1 MAELPQGG
9 RMNRSN
15 LYAAL
20 AGSVLLAACQAKTDP
35 DEADNATAAAEVS
48 AEGKAEE
55 GKISVKAPGF
65 DLKFSLPREM
75 VGEARV
81 ERDSKLL
88 YPDAILRGMAIAAGE
103 GRGKGGDSE
112 VEIGFSTPDPL
123 DKVVAWYRDPARAEG
138 FRLEDASRKGDGW
151 RITGVQ
157 KRDGHRFKLRL
168 APRPGGGTD
177 GRLTVRHR
185 D

>member
-1 MAELPQGG
+1 MKRPPFQALF
-9 RMNRSN
+9 
-15 LYAAL
+15 AAS
-20 AGSVLLAACQAKTDP
+20 ALLGACQAKIGS
-35 DEADNATAAAEVS
+35 DEAGNGSADAQVS

-65 DLKFSLPREM
+65 DLKFTLPKGM
-75 VGEARV
+75 VGEARA

-88 YPDAILRGMAIAAGE
+88 YPGSVLRGMAIVAGE
-103 GRGKGGDSE
+103 GAGKDGDSE

-138 FRLEDASRKGDGW
+138 FRLKGADKEGDGW
-151 RITGVQ
+151 LVTGVQ
-157 KRDGHRFKLRL
+157 KRDAHRFKLRL
-168 APRPGGGTD
+168 HPRPGGGTD
-177 GRLTVRHR
+177 GRLAVRHR

>member
-1 MAELPQGG
+1 MSRPHLPA
-9 RMNRSN
+9 
-15 LYAAL
+15 LLVAAAAL
-20 AGSVLLAACQAKTDP
+20 LGACDSKFDR
-35 DEADNATAAAEVS
+35 NAAENASADAPVS

-65 DLKFSLPREM
+65 DLKFTLPKGM
-75 VGEARV
+75 VGEAKA

-88 YPDAILRGMAIAAGE
+88 YPGAVLRGMAIAAGH
-103 GRGKGGDSE
+103 GRGKDGDSE

-123 DKVVAWYRDPARAEG
+123 DRVLAWYRDPARAEG
-138 FRLEDASRKGDGW
+138 FRLDRARRDGDGW
-151 RITGVQ
+151 LVTGVQ

-168 APRPGGGTD
+168 AARAGGGTD
-177 GRLTVRHR
+177 GRLVVRHR

>member
-1 MAELPQGG
+1 
-9 RMNRSN
+9 MNRPF
-15 LYAAL
+15 LYAP
-20 AGSVLLAACQAKTDP
+20 LAAAAVLVGACDAKIAADA
-35 DEADNATAAAEVS
+35 ADNGSAGAPAS

-65 DLKFSLPREM
+65 DLKFTLPKGM
-75 VGEARV
+75 VGEARA

-88 YPDAILRGMAIAAGE
+88 YPGAVLRGMAIAAGQSS
-103 GRGKGGDSE
+103 GKGGDSE

-123 DKVVAWYRDPARAEG
+123 DRVVAWYRDPARSEG
-138 FRLEDASRKGDGW
+138 FSLERADRKGEGW
-151 RITGVQ
+151 LVTGVQ

-168 APRPGGGTD
+168 ARRPGGGTD
-177 GRLTVRHR
+177 GRLMVRHR

>member
-1 MAELPQGG
+1 MSRHHLCAAFAA
-9 RMNRSN
+9 
-15 LYAAL
+15 AAL
-20 AGSVLLAACQAKTDP
+20 LGACQAKTDP
-35 DEADNATAAAEVS
+35 DEAGNVAADAEVS

-65 DLKFSLPREM
+65 DLKFTLPKGM
-75 VGEARV
+75 VGEARA

-88 YPDAILRGMAIAAGE
+88 YPGAILRGMAVAAGE

-138 FRLEDASRKGDGW
+138 FSLERAARDGDGW
-151 RITGVQ
+151 RMTGVQ
-157 KRDGHRFKLRL
+157 KRDAHRFKLRL
-168 APRPGGGTD
+168 SPRSGGGTD